1 MQRSQYKMQ
10 RSQYKM
16 HRSQYKMQRDQCKI
30 QRAQCKMIREVQ
42 RRKVKLVKPEPE
54 LNVLYPGK
62 LVTINVIAFA
72 ITFAVYMVG

>member
-10 RSQYKM
+10 QSKYKM
-16 HRSQYKMQRDQCKI
+16 HRSQYKIQRDQCK
-30 QRAQCKMIREVQ
+30 MIRKVQ